1 MIKRYGSAIALGA
14 VLFAGCKLNVVAK
27 RPDAAIEGS
36 FDAGRAVV
44 ARSGGRAKSP
54 PPTPQKVQIATTA
67 ASEFRLV
74 DANDDDLNPG
84 ELLPAPD
91 PAALSLDDAIETG
104 LVQNPDL
111 IALRQNEGVSAAVF
125 GVAQTYP
132 FNPWVQVQVTPYQRN
147 TEGGTGST
155 GHYVLM
161 MQLIQLAHQQQFR
174 EDIACSQLNQV
185 RWNIHQAELLNTAQT
200 ARFYFL
206 ALYQRGIR
214 DLLRS
219 NAELN
224 QQLLRISEKQVEL
237 GQITGADVAIV
248 RIDARSTR
256 QQADLAEANYQTALL
271 DLRRQLNISL
281 EEKVELTGDLAR
293 FHWRSVHD
301 AAVRQISPRSGGM
314 ELEVRGLE
322 DRNDTDLIKRL
333 AAGRPDLM
341 AAHADIDTAYA
352 NYRLANAARTPDL
365 LIGPYYQRDD
375 FGTVFGGFRAQMDI
389 PVVNNGKPLVRQR
402 VAEHSQRSTFWEQLL
417 ARAEVDAITSVDRY
431 ERARRLVEAA
441 RPDFQDD
448 LPQELERLEAQF
460 KANEVDVLRIFQGR
474 TSLINNRRA
483 SLDLLNELAQSAAAL
498 TAATGI
504 PPKALASVSATA
516 P

>member
-1 MIKRYGSAIALGA
+1 MIERFGFAVALGA
-14 VLFAGCKLNVVAK
+14 VLFAGCKLNVVAQRTDDAIK
-27 RPDAAIEGS
+27 RSAD
-36 FDAGRAVV
+36 DGRATV
-44 ARSGGRAKSP
+44 AGTSSVAESPPSTPHRAKVLM
-54 PPTPQKVQIATTA
+54 QA
-67 ASEFRLV
+67 ASGLRLV
-74 DANDDDLNPG
+74 AANDDELTPG

-91 PAALSLDDAIETG
+91 PSALSLDDAIETG

-111 IALRQNEGVSAAVF
+111 VALRQNEGVSAAAF

-132 FNPWVQVQVTPYQRN
+132 LNPFLQVQVTPYQRN
-147 TEGGTGST
+147 TDGGTGST
-155 GHYVLM
+155 AHYVLL
-161 MQLIQLAHQQQFR
+161 MQQIQLAHQQQFR
-174 EDIACSQLNQV
+174 EDMASAQLNQV

-200 ARFYFL
+200 ARLYFL

-214 DLLRS
+214 DLMRS

-224 QQLLRISEKQVEL
+224 QQLLRISERQVEA
-237 GQITGADVAIV
+237 GQITSADVAIV

-256 QQADLAEANYQTALL
+256 QQADLAEANYHTALL
-271 DLRRQLNISL
+271 DLRRQLNIPL

-293 FHWRSVHD
+293 FHWRPVHD
-301 AAVRQISPRSGGM
+301 AAVRQISPEPGGM
-314 ELEVRGLE
+314 ELEVRELD

-341 AAHADIDTAYA
+341 AARADIVTAYA

-365 LIGPYYQRDD
+365 QIGPYYQRDD
-375 FGTVFGGFRAQMDI
+375 FGTVFGGFRAQMDL
-389 PVVNNGKPLVRQR
+389 PVMNNGKPLVRQR
-402 VAEHSQRSTFWEQLL
+402 LAEHSQRSTFWEQLL
-417 ARAEVDAITSVDRY
+417 ARAEVDAIASVDRY

-474 TSLINNRRA
+474 TSLINSRRA
-483 SLDLLNELAQSAAAL
+483 ALDLLNELAQATAAL

-504 PPKALASVSATA
+504 TPKALVSVAETV